1 MPTGLTAK
9 IYEGEETSLR
19 EFALTCAAQL
29 SPCHIVTD
37 RGSKPMPMDK
47 APVIKPEQYRR
58 QQLRMEEEELERWQH
73 LKAHPDELRKEYEAD
88 CTKRELEN
96 IGLEK
101 RYADIR
107 KRYDDMIG
115 KVEQWQVPEAY
126 ASLKS
131 LMMKQLTES
140 RDFDCPEGFPRHD
153 PPCTMEE
160 WIDTRIECSQRVVER
175 YREDIEKET
184 EWLTGANEWLQ
195 GLYRAL
201 DEVSPWQGE

>member
-9 IYEGEETSLR
+9 IYNGEKTSLR

-37 RGSKPMPMDK
+37 GGSEPMPMDK

-58 QQLRMEEEELERWQH
+58 LQLRREEEELERWQH
-73 LKAHPDELRKEYEAD
+73 LKAHPDELRKEYETY
-88 CTKRELEN
+88 CTKRELED
-96 IGLEK
+96 IGRGK

-107 KRYDDMIG
+107 KRYDDMFG

-140 RDFDCPEGFPRHD
+140 RYYDCPEVFPRHN

-160 WIDTRIECSQRVVER
+160 WIDTRIEDSQRAVER
-175 YREDIEKET
+175 YRKNIEKET
-184 EWLTGANEWLQ
+184 EWLKDANEWLQ